1 MNPHESNER
10 IEAAAWQDLPRERLP
25 QRDLWSGIES
35 RIAPTASRRRPVWP
49 MALAAS
55 VCVTVLLGALLRM
68 PSPSTPAPEVVGP
81 VAANTEETV
90 IASSTNAYTN
100 RPYSN
105 RASDV
110 PSGISARALR
120 TLRSESLD
128 NAPAMVA
135 QRADASGLMKASYP
149 RGLKAHSQEAILR
162 ANLQLVSQAEREV
175 RRALAQDPESET
187 LQDLLAA
194 AAEKRALLT
203 AMLVHEQD

>member
-1 MNPHESNER
+1 MNPQQSDDR

-25 QRDLWSGIES
+25 ERDLWAGIES
-35 RIAPTASRRRPVWP
+35 RIAPRRRSAWP
-49 MALAAS
+49 MAMAAS
-55 VCVTVLLGALLRM
+55 VCLAVLVGALWRM
-68 PSPSTPAPEVVGP
+68 PAPSQSSAGAAEQAAISPEAIT
-81 VAANTEETV
+81 VASRQGND
-90 IASSTNAYTN
+90 TN

-105 RASDV
+105 RAGDV
-110 PSGISARALR
+110 PSSISARALR

-162 ANLQLVSQAEREV
+162 ANLKLVSQAEREV